1 MEETRRQ
8 LALSGAESLVLGIL
22 TILFGVVVGV
32 LGIVNGAK
40 LLKHRGTLQ

>member
-8 LALSGAESLVLGIL
+8 LARSGAESLVLGIL
-22 TILFGVVVGV
+22 TTVFGVAVGV

-40 LLKHRGTLQ
+40 LLRQRRTLR